1 MLTVFGTVALDTT
14 RTPFHTVERTL
25 GGTATFASIAA
36 SYYVPTSIVGIVGN
50 DFPTSYLDILKNR
63 LDVRGLSSSK
73 TEKTFHYDSSFGYDL
88 YKRTTNKTELNV
100 IENYQSTVPNEF
112 VDSEYIYLANND
124 PVQNLNLLDQF
135 SHPKLVICDTM
146 DFWILNKRDEVMKM
160 INKVDGIILNESEA
174 KLLFKEN
181 SILKCAR
188 LLISNGPSFALINKG
203 ENGSLLFYENAFYP
217 IPGYPTEIIKDPTG
231 AGDSFGGAFMGHLCT
246 QQQINSKSLKNAMIH
261 GNIMGSFAI
270 EDYGIQRL
278 VNIDAKDIKL
288 RHEKYKEILSL

>member
-36 SYYVPTSIVGIVGN
+36 SNYVPTSIVGIVGN
-50 DFPTSYLDILKNR
+50 DFPASYMEILKNR
-63 LDVRGLSSSK
+63 LDIRGLSISE
-73 TEKTFHYDSSFGYDL
+73 TDKTFHYDSSFGYDL

-100 IENYQSTVPNEF
+100 IANYQSTVPTAF
-112 VDSEYIYLANND
+112 VDSEYVYLANND
-124 PVQNLNLLDQF
+124 PVQNMNLLNQV

-146 DFWILNKRDEVMKM
+146 DFWILNKRDDVIKM

-174 KLLFKEN
+174 RLLFKEN

-188 LLISNGPSFALINKG
+188 LLVSNGPSFVLINKG
-203 ENGSLLFYENAFYP
+203 ENGSVLFYENEFYP
-217 IPGYPTEIIKDPTG
+217 IPGYPTETIKDPTG
-231 AGDSFGGAFMGHLCT
+231 AGDSFGGAFIGYLCT
-246 QQQINSKSLKNAMIH
+246 QGQINSKSLKNAMIH

-278 VNIDAKDIKL
+278 VNIGNKDIKQ
-288 RHEKYKEILSL
+288 RYEKYKEILSL

>member
-36 SYYVPTSIVGIVGN
+36 SNYVPTSIVGIIGN
-50 DFPTSYLDILKNR
+50 DFPASYMEILKNR
-63 LDVRGLSSSK
+63 LDIRGLSISE
-73 TEKTFHYDSSFGYDL
+73 TDKTFHYDSSFGYDL

-100 IENYQSTVPNEF
+100 ISNYQSTVPTAF
-112 VDSEYIYLANND
+112 VDSEYVYLANND
-124 PVQNLNLLDQF
+124 PVQNMNLLNQV

-146 DFWILNKRDEVMKM
+146 DFWILNKRDDVIKM

-174 KLLFKEN
+174 RLLFKEN

-188 LLISNGPSFALINKG
+188 ILVSNGPSFALINRG
-203 ENGSLLFYENAFYP
+203 ENGSLLFYENEFYP
-217 IPGYPTEIIKDPTG
+217 IPGYPTETIKDPTG
-231 AGDSFGGAFMGHLCT
+231 AGDSFGGAFIGYLCT
-246 QQQINSKSLKNAMIH
+246 QGQINSKSLKNAMIH

>member
-36 SYYVPTSIVGIVGN
+36 SNYVPTSIVGIVGN
-50 DFPTSYLDILKNR
+50 DFPASYMEILKNR
-63 LDVRGLSSSK
+63 LDIRGLSISE
-73 TEKTFHYDSSFGYDL
+73 TDKTFHYDSSFGYDL

-100 IENYQSTVPNEF
+100 ISNYQSTVPTAF
-112 VDSEYIYLANND
+112 VDSEYVYLANND
-124 PVQNLNLLDQF
+124 PVQNMNLLSQV

-146 DFWILNKRDEVMKM
+146 DFWILNKRDDVIKM

-174 KLLFKEN
+174 RLLFKEN

-188 LLISNGPSFALINKG
+188 LIVSNGPSFVLINKG
-203 ENGSLLFYENAFYP
+203 ENGSVLFYENEFYP
-217 IPGYPTEIIKDPTG
+217 IPGYPTETIKDPTG
-231 AGDSFGGAFMGHLCT
+231 AGDSFGGAFIGYLCT
-246 QQQINSKSLKNAMIH
+246 QGQINSKSLKNAMIH

-278 VNIDAKDIKL
+278 VKISNKDIKL

>member
-36 SYYVPTSIVGIVGN
+36 SNYVPTSIVGIVGN
-50 DFPTSYLDILKNR
+50 DFPASYMEILKNR
-63 LDVRGLSSSK
+63 LDIRGLSISE
-73 TEKTFHYDSSFGYDL
+73 TDKTFHYDSSFGYDL

-100 IENYQSTVPNEF
+100 ISNYQSTVPTAF
-112 VDSEYIYLANND
+112 VDSEYVYLANND
-124 PVQNLNLLDQF
+124 PVQNMNLLRQV

-146 DFWILNKRDEVMKM
+146 DFWILNKRDDVIRM

-174 KLLFKEN
+174 RLLFKEN

-188 LLISNGPSFALINKG
+188 LIVSNGPSFALINKG
-203 ENGSLLFYENAFYP
+203 ENGSLLFYENEFYP
-217 IPGYPTEIIKDPTG
+217 IPGYPTETIKDPTG
-231 AGDSFGGAFMGHLCT
+231 AGDSFGGAFIGYLCT
-246 QQQINSKSLKNAMIH
+246 QGQINSKSLKNAMIH

-278 VNIDAKDIKL
+278 VNIGNKDIKQ
-288 RHEKYKEILSL
+288 RYEKYKEILSL

>member
-36 SYYVPTSIVGIVGN
+36 SNYVPTSIVGIVGN
-50 DFPTSYLDILKNR
+50 DFPASYMEILKNR
-63 LDVRGLSSSK
+63 LDIRGLSISE
-73 TEKTFHYDSSFGYDL
+73 TDKTFHYDSSFGYDL

-100 IENYQSTVPNEF
+100 ISNYQSTVPNEF

-203 ENGSLLFYENAFYP
+203 ENGSLLFYENEFYP

>member
-36 SYYVPTSIVGIVGN
+36 SNYVPTSIVGIIGN
-50 DFPTSYLDILKNR
+50 DFPASYMEILKNR
-63 LDVRGLSSSK
+63 LDIRGLSISE
-73 TEKTFHYDSSFGYDL
+73 TDKTFHYDSSFGYDL

-100 IENYQSTVPNEF
+100 IANYQSTVPTAF
-112 VDSEYIYLANND
+112 VDSEYVYLANND
-124 PVQNLNLLDQF
+124 PVQNMNLLNQV

-146 DFWILNKRDEVMKM
+146 DFWILNKRDDVIKM

-174 KLLFKEN
+174 RLLFNEN

-188 LLISNGPSFALINKG
+188 LLVSNGPSFVLINKG
-203 ENGSLLFYENAFYP
+203 ENGSLLFYENEFYP
-217 IPGYPTEIIKDPTG
+217 IPGYPTETIKDPTG
-231 AGDSFGGAFMGHLCT
+231 AGDSFGGAFIGYLCT
-246 QQQINSKSLKNAMIH
+246 QGQINSKSLKNAMIH

-278 VNIDAKDIKL
+278 VNIGNKDIKQ
-288 RHEKYKEILSL
+288 RHEKYKKILSL

>member
-36 SYYVPTSIVGIVGN
+36 SNYVPTSIVGIIGN
-50 DFPTSYLDILKNR
+50 DFPASYMEILKNR
-63 LDVRGLSSSK
+63 LDIRGLSISE
-73 TEKTFHYDSSFGYDL
+73 TDKTFHYDSSFGYDL

-100 IENYQSTVPNEF
+100 IANYQSTVPTAF
-112 VDSEYIYLANND
+112 VDSEYVYLANND
-124 PVQNLNLLDQF
+124 PVQNMNLLKQV

-146 DFWILNKRDEVMKM
+146 DFWILNKRDDVIKM

-174 KLLFKEN
+174 RLLFKEN

-188 LLISNGPSFALINKG
+188 LIVSNGPSFALINKG
-203 ENGSLLFYENAFYP
+203 ENGSLLFYENEFYP
-217 IPGYPTEIIKDPTG
+217 IPGYPTETIKDPTG
-231 AGDSFGGAFMGHLCT
+231 AGDSFGGAFIGYLCT
-246 QQQINSKSLKNAMIH
+246 QGQINSKSLKNAMIH

-278 VNIDAKDIKL
+278 VNIGNKDIKQ
-288 RHEKYKEILSL
+288 RYEKYKEILSL

>member
-36 SYYVPTSIVGIVGN
+36 SNYVPTSIVGIIGN
-50 DFPTSYLDILKNR
+50 DFPASYMEILKNR
-63 LDVRGLSSSK
+63 LDIRGLSISE
-73 TEKTFHYDSSFGYDL
+73 TDKTFHYDSSFGYDL

-100 IENYQSTVPNEF
+100 IANYQSTVPTAF
-112 VDSEYIYLANND
+112 VDSEYVYLANND
-124 PVQNLNLLDQF
+124 PVQNMNLLNQV

-146 DFWILNKRDEVMKM
+146 DFWILNKRDDVIKM

-174 KLLFKEN
+174 RLLFNEN

-188 LLISNGPSFALINKG
+188 LIVSNGPSFALINKG
-203 ENGSLLFYENAFYP
+203 ENGSVLFYENEFYP
-217 IPGYPTEIIKDPTG
+217 IPGYPTETIKDPTG
-231 AGDSFGGAFMGHLCT
+231 AGDSFGGAFIGYLCT
-246 QQQINSKSLKNAMIH
+246 QGQINSKSLKNAMIH

-278 VNIDAKDIKL
+278 VNIGNKDIKQ
-288 RHEKYKEILSL
+288 RYEKYKEILSL

>member
-36 SYYVPTSIVGIVGN
+36 SNYVPTSIVGIVGN
-50 DFPTSYLDILKNR
+50 DFPASYMDILKNR
-63 LDVRGLSSSK
+63 LDIRGLSISE
-73 TEKTFHYDSSFGYDL
+73 TQKTFHYDSSFGYDL

-100 IENYQSTVPNEF
+100 IANYQSAVPKEF
-112 VDSEYIYLANND
+112 VESEYVYLANND
-124 PVQNLNLLDQF
+124 PVQNLSLLDQF

-146 DFWILNKRDEVMKM
+146 DFWILNKRDEVIKM
-160 INKVDGIILNESEA
+160 INRVDGIILNESEA
-174 KLLFKEN
+174 RLLFKEN

-188 LLISNGPSFALINKG
+188 LLVSNGPSFALINKG
-203 ENGSLLFYENAFYP
+203 ENGSLLFYGNEFYP
-217 IPGYPTEIIKDPTG
+217 IPGYPTETIKDPTG
-231 AGDSFGGAFMGHLCT
+231 AGDSFGGAFIGYLCT
-246 QQQINSKSLKNAMIH
+246 QGQINSKSLKNAMIH
-261 GNIMGSFAI
+261 GNILGSFAI

-278 VNIDAKDIKL
+278 VKIGNKDIKQ

>member
-36 SYYVPTSIVGIVGN
+36 SNYVPTSIVGIIGN
-50 DFPTSYLDILKNR
+50 DFPASYMEILKNR
-63 LDVRGLSSSK
+63 LDIRGLSISE
-73 TEKTFHYDSSFGYDL
+73 TDKTFHYDSSFGYDL

-100 IENYQSTVPNEF
+100 ISNYQSTVPTAF
-112 VDSEYIYLANND
+112 VDSEYVYLANND
-124 PVQNLNLLDQF
+124 PVQNMNLLNQV

-146 DFWILNKRDEVMKM
+146 DFWILNKRDDVIKM

-174 KLLFKEN
+174 RLLFKEN

-188 LLISNGPSFALINKG
+188 LLVSNGPSFALINRG
-203 ENGSLLFYENAFYP
+203 ENGSLLFYENEFYP
-217 IPGYPTEIIKDPTG
+217 IPGYPTETIKDPTG
-231 AGDSFGGAFMGHLCT
+231 AGDSFGGAFIGYLCT
-246 QQQINSKSLKNAMIH
+246 QGQINSKSLKNAMIH
-261 GNIMGSFAI
+261 GNILGSFAI

-278 VNIDAKDIKL
+278 VKISNKDIKL

>member
-36 SYYVPTSIVGIVGN
+36 SNYVPTSIVGIVGN
-50 DFPTSYLDILKNR
+50 DFPASYMEILKNR
-63 LDVRGLSSSK
+63 LDIRGLSISE
-73 TEKTFHYDSSFGYDL
+73 TDKTFHYDSSFGYDL

-100 IENYQSTVPNEF
+100 ISNYQSTVPTAF
-112 VDSEYIYLANND
+112 VDSEYVYLANND
-124 PVQNLNLLDQF
+124 PVQNMNLLNQV
-135 SHPKLVICDTM
+135 SHPKLVICDSM
-146 DFWILNKRDEVMKM
+146 DFWILNKRDDVIKM

-174 KLLFKEN
+174 RLLFKEN

-188 LLISNGPSFALINKG
+188 LLVSNGPSFALINKG
-203 ENGSLLFYENAFYP
+203 ENGSLLFYENEFYP
-217 IPGYPTEIIKDPTG
+217 IPGYPTETIKDPTG
-231 AGDSFGGAFMGHLCT
+231 AGDSFGGAFIGYLCT
-246 QQQINSKSLKNAMIH
+246 QGQINSKSLKNAMIH

-278 VNIDAKDIKL
+278 VNIGNKDIKQ
-288 RHEKYKEILSL
+288 RYEKYKEILSL

>member
-36 SYYVPTSIVGIVGN
+36 SNYVPTSIVGIVGN
-50 DFPTSYLDILKNR
+50 DFPASYMEILKNR
-63 LDVRGLSSSK
+63 LDIRGLSISE
-73 TEKTFHYDSSFGYDL
+73 TDKTFHYDSSFGYDL

-100 IENYQSTVPNEF
+100 ISNYQSTVPTAF
-112 VDSEYIYLANND
+112 VDSEYVYLANND
-124 PVQNLNLLDQF
+124 PVQNMNLLRQV

-146 DFWILNKRDEVMKM
+146 DFWILNKRDDVIKM

-174 KLLFKEN
+174 RLLFKEN

-188 LLISNGPSFALINKG
+188 LIVSNGPSFVLINKG
-203 ENGSLLFYENAFYP
+203 ENGSVLFYENEFYP
-217 IPGYPTEIIKDPTG
+217 IPGYPTETIKDPTG
-231 AGDSFGGAFMGHLCT
+231 VGDSFGGAFIGYLCT
-246 QQQINSKSLKNAMIH
+246 QGQINSKSLKNAMIH

-278 VNIDAKDIKL
+278 VNIGNKDIKQ
-288 RHEKYKEILSL
+288 RYEKYKDILSL

>member
-36 SYYVPTSIVGIVGN
+36 SNYVPTSIVGIVGN
-50 DFPTSYLDILKNR
+50 DFPASYMDILKNR
-63 LDVRGLSSSK
+63 LDIRGLSISE
-73 TEKTFHYDSSFGYDL
+73 TQKTFHYDSSFGYDL

-100 IENYQSTVPNEF
+100 ITNYQSTVPKEF
-112 VDSEYIYLANND
+112 VESEYVYLANND
-124 PVQNLNLLDQF
+124 PVQNLSLLDQF

-146 DFWILNKRDEVMKM
+146 DFWILNKRDEVIKM
-160 INKVDGIILNESEA
+160 INRVDGIILNESEA
-174 KLLFKEN
+174 RLLFKEN

-188 LLISNGPSFALINKG
+188 LIVSNGPSFVLINKG
-203 ENGSLLFYENAFYP
+203 ENGSVLFYENEFYP
-217 IPGYPTEIIKDPTG
+217 IPGYPTETIKDPTG
-231 AGDSFGGAFMGHLCT
+231 AGDSFGGAFIGYLCT
-246 QQQINSKSLKNAMIH
+246 QGQINSKSLKNAMIH

-278 VNIDAKDIKL
+278 VNIGNKDIKQ
-288 RHEKYKEILSL
+288 RYEKYKEILSL

>member
-36 SYYVPTSIVGIVGN
+36 SNYVPTSIVGIVGN
-50 DFPTSYLDILKNR
+50 DFPASYMEILKNR
-63 LDVRGLSSSK
+63 LDIRGLSISE
-73 TEKTFHYDSSFGYDL
+73 TDKTFHYDSSFGYDL

-100 IENYQSTVPNEF
+100 ISNYQSTVPTAF
-112 VDSEYIYLANND
+112 VDSEYVYLANND
-124 PVQNLNLLDQF
+124 PVQNMNLLSQV

-146 DFWILNKRDEVMKM
+146 DFWILNKRDDVIKM
-160 INKVDGIILNESEA
+160 MNKVDGIILNESEA
-174 KLLFKEN
+174 RLLFKEN

-188 LLISNGPSFALINKG
+188 LIVSNGPSFVLINKG
-203 ENGSLLFYENAFYP
+203 ENGSVLFYENEFYP
-217 IPGYPTEIIKDPTG
+217 IPGYPTETIKDPTG
-231 AGDSFGGAFMGHLCT
+231 AGDSFGGAFIGYLCT
-246 QQQINSKSLKNAMIH
+246 QGQINSKSLKNAMIH

-278 VNIDAKDIKL
+278 VNIGNKDIKQ
-288 RHEKYKEILSL
+288 RYEKYKEILSL

>member
-36 SYYVPTSIVGIVGN
+36 SNYVPTSIVGIVGN
-50 DFPTSYLDILKNR
+50 DFPASYMEILKNR
-63 LDVRGLSSSK
+63 LDIRGLSISE
-73 TEKTFHYDSSFGYDL
+73 TDKTFHYDSSFGYDL

-100 IENYQSTVPNEF
+100 IANYQSTVPTAF
-112 VDSEYIYLANND
+112 VDSEYVYLANND
-124 PVQNLNLLDQF
+124 PVQNMNLLNQV

-146 DFWILNKRDEVMKM
+146 DFWILNKRDDVIKM

-174 KLLFKEN
+174 RLLFKEN

-188 LLISNGPSFALINKG
+188 LLVSNGPSFVLINKG
-203 ENGSLLFYENAFYP
+203 ENGSLLFYENEFYP
-217 IPGYPTEIIKDPTG
+217 IPGYPTETIKDPTG
-231 AGDSFGGAFMGHLCT
+231 AGDSFGGAFIGYLCT
-246 QQQINSKSLKNAMIH
+246 QGQINSKSLKNAMIH

-278 VNIDAKDIKL
+278 VNIGNKDIKQ
-288 RHEKYKEILSL
+288 RYEKYKEILSL

>member
-36 SYYVPTSIVGIVGN
+36 SNYVPTSIVGIIGN
-50 DFPTSYLDILKNR
+50 DFPASYMEILKNR
-63 LDVRGLSSSK
+63 LDIRGLSISD
-73 TEKTFHYDSSFGYDL
+73 TDKTFHYDSSFGYDL

-100 IENYQSTVPNEF
+100 IANYQSTVPTAF
-112 VDSEYIYLANND
+112 VDSEYVYLANND
-124 PVQNLNLLDQF
+124 PVQNMNLLNQV

-146 DFWILNKRDEVMKM
+146 DFWILNKRDDVIKM

-174 KLLFKEN
+174 RLLFKEN

-188 LLISNGPSFALINKG
+188 ILVSNGPSFALINRG
-203 ENGSLLFYENAFYP
+203 ENGSLLFYENEFYP
-217 IPGYPTEIIKDPTG
+217 IPGYPTETIKDPTG
-231 AGDSFGGAFMGHLCT
+231 AGDSFGGAFIGYLCT
-246 QQQINSKSLKNAMIH
+246 QGQINSKSLKNAMIH

-278 VNIDAKDIKL
+278 VNIGNKDIKQ
-288 RHEKYKEILSL
+288 RYEKYKEILSL

>member
-36 SYYVPTSIVGIVGN
+36 SNYVPTSIVGIVGN
-50 DFPTSYLDILKNR
+50 DFPASYMEILKNR
-63 LDVRGLSSSK
+63 LDIRGLSISE
-73 TEKTFHYDSSFGYDL
+73 TDKTFHYDSSFGYDL

-100 IENYQSTVPNEF
+100 IANYQSTVPTAF
-112 VDSEYIYLANND
+112 VDSEYVYLANND
-124 PVQNLNLLDQF
+124 PVQNMNLLNQV

-146 DFWILNKRDEVMKM
+146 DFWILNKRDDVIKM

-174 KLLFKEN
+174 RLLFKEN

-188 LLISNGPSFALINKG
+188 LIVSNGPSFALINKG
-203 ENGSLLFYENAFYP
+203 ENGSVLFYENEFYP
-217 IPGYPTEIIKDPTG
+217 IPGYPTETIKDPTG
-231 AGDSFGGAFMGHLCT
+231 AGDSFGGAFIGYLCT
-246 QQQINSKSLKNAMIH
+246 QGQINSKSLKNAMIH

-278 VNIDAKDIKL
+278 VNIGNKDIKQ
-288 RHEKYKEILSL
+288 RYEKYKEILSL

>member
-36 SYYVPTSIVGIVGN
+36 SNYVPTSIVGIVGN
-50 DFPTSYLDILKNR
+50 DFPASYMEILKNR
-63 LDVRGLSSSK
+63 LDIRGLSISD
-73 TEKTFHYDSSFGYDL
+73 TDKTFHYDSSFGYDL

-100 IENYQSTVPNEF
+100 IANYQSTVPTAF
-112 VDSEYIYLANND
+112 VDSEYVYLANND
-124 PVQNLNLLDQF
+124 PVQNMNLLNQV

-146 DFWILNKRDEVMKM
+146 DFWILNKRDDVIKM

-174 KLLFKEN
+174 RLLFKEN

-188 LLISNGPSFALINKG
+188 ILVSNGPSFALINRG
-203 ENGSLLFYENAFYP
+203 ENGSLLFYENEFYP
-217 IPGYPTEIIKDPTG
+217 IPGYPTETIKDPTG
-231 AGDSFGGAFMGHLCT
+231 AGDSFGGAFIGYLCT
-246 QQQINSKSLKNAMIH
+246 QGQINSKSLKNAMIH

-278 VNIDAKDIKL
+278 VNIGNKDIKQ
-288 RHEKYKEILSL
+288 RYEKYKEILSL

>member
-36 SYYVPTSIVGIVGN
+36 SNYVPTSIVGIVGN
-50 DFPTSYLDILKNR
+50 DFPASYMEILKNR
-63 LDVRGLSSSK
+63 LDIRGLSISE
-73 TEKTFHYDSSFGYDL
+73 TDKTFHYDSSFGYDL

-100 IENYQSTVPNEF
+100 ISNYQSTVPTAF
-112 VDSEYIYLANND
+112 VDSEYVYLANND
-124 PVQNLNLLDQF
+124 PVQNMNLLNQV
-135 SHPKLVICDTM
+135 SHPKLVICDSM
-146 DFWILNKRDEVMKM
+146 DFWILNKRDDVIKM
-160 INKVDGIILNESEA
+160 INKVDGLILNESEA
-174 KLLFKEN
+174 RLLFKEN

-188 LLISNGPSFALINKG
+188 LLVSNGPSFALINKG
-203 ENGSLLFYENAFYP
+203 ENGSLLFYENEFYP
-217 IPGYPTEIIKDPTG
+217 IPGYPTETIKDPTG
-231 AGDSFGGAFMGHLCT
+231 AGDSFGGAFIGYLCT
-246 QQQINSKSLKNAMIH
+246 QGQINSKSLKNAMIH

-278 VNIDAKDIKL
+278 VNIGNKDIKQ

>member
-36 SYYVPTSIVGIVGN
+36 SNYVPTSIVGIVGN
-50 DFPTSYLDILKNR
+50 DFPASYMEILKNR
-63 LDVRGLSSSK
+63 LDIRGLSISE
-73 TEKTFHYDSSFGYDL
+73 TDKTFHYDSSFGYDL

-100 IENYQSTVPNEF
+100 ISNYQSTVPTAF
-112 VDSEYIYLANND
+112 VDSEYVYLANND
-124 PVQNLNLLDQF
+124 PVQNMNLLNQV

-146 DFWILNKRDEVMKM
+146 DFWILNKRDDVIKM

-174 KLLFKEN
+174 RLLFKEN

-188 LLISNGPSFALINKG
+188 LIVSNGPSFVLINKG
-203 ENGSLLFYENAFYP
+203 ENGSVLFYENEFYP
-217 IPGYPTEIIKDPTG
+217 IPGYPTETIKDPTG
-231 AGDSFGGAFMGHLCT
+231 AGDSFGGAFIGYLCT
-246 QQQINSKSLKNAMIH
+246 QGQINSKSLKNAMIH

-278 VNIDAKDIKL
+278 VNIGNKDIKQ
-288 RHEKYKEILSL
+288 RYEKYKEILSL

>member
-36 SYYVPTSIVGIVGN
+36 SNYVPTSIVGIIGN
-50 DFPTSYLDILKNR
+50 DFPASYMEILKNR
-63 LDVRGLSSSK
+63 LDIRGLSISE
-73 TEKTFHYDSSFGYDL
+73 TDKTFHYDSSFGYDL

-100 IENYQSTVPNEF
+100 IANYQSTVPTAF
-112 VDSEYIYLANND
+112 VDSEYVYLANND
-124 PVQNLNLLDQF
+124 PVQNMNLLNQV

-146 DFWILNKRDEVMKM
+146 DFWILNKRDDVIKM

-174 KLLFKEN
+174 RLLFKEN

-188 LLISNGPSFALINKG
+188 LLVSNGPSFALINRG
-203 ENGSLLFYENAFYP
+203 ENGSLLFYENEFYP
-217 IPGYPTEIIKDPTG
+217 IPGYPTETIKDPTG
-231 AGDSFGGAFMGHLCT
+231 AGDSFGGAFIGYLCT
-246 QQQINSKSLKNAMIH
+246 QGQINSKSLKNAMIH

-278 VNIDAKDIKL
+278 VNIGNKDIKQ
-288 RHEKYKEILSL
+288 RYEKYKEILSL

>member
-36 SYYVPTSIVGIVGN
+36 SNYVPTSIVGIVGN
-50 DFPTSYLDILKNR
+50 DFPASYMEILKNR
-63 LDVRGLSSSK
+63 LDIRGLSISE
-73 TEKTFHYDSSFGYDL
+73 TDKTFHYDSSFGYDL

-100 IENYQSTVPNEF
+100 IANYQSTVPTAF
-112 VDSEYIYLANND
+112 VDSEYVYLANND
-124 PVQNLNLLDQF
+124 PVQNMNLLNQV

-146 DFWILNKRDEVMKM
+146 DFWILNKRDDVIKM

-174 KLLFKEN
+174 RLLFNEN

-188 LLISNGPSFALINKG
+188 LLVSNGPSFVLINKG
-203 ENGSLLFYENAFYP
+203 ENGSLLFYENEFYP
-217 IPGYPTEIIKDPTG
+217 IPGYPTETIKDPTG
-231 AGDSFGGAFMGHLCT
+231 AGDSFGGAFIGYLCT
-246 QQQINSKSLKNAMIH
+246 QGQINSKSLKNAMIH

-278 VNIDAKDIKL
+278 VNIGNKDIKQ
-288 RHEKYKEILSL
+288 RYEKYKEILSL